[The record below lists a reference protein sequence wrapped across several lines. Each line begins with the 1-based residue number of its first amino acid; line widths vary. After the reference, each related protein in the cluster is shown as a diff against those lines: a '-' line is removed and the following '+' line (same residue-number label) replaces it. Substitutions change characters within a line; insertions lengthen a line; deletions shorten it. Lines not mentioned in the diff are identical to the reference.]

1 MTNEDLS
8 FDYDQALHQCNK
20 LEQDGKASLE
30 ASIAATE
37 AWADQQTVERWG
49 TEPGA
54 IRFRTAYRNFI
65 LALTHELRINAAE
78 LDEFTARL
86 RAAIHEFKDNE
97 EQLEQAVKNIVD
109 DIGAKSQYHS
119 FLPVAEVANM
129 GSSMLPPNMRM
140 E

>member
-8 FDYDQALHQCNK
+8 FDYEQALHQCNK

-97 EQLEQAVKNIVD
+97 EGLEAAVKEITAGVNEKIAPAD
-109 DIGAKSQYHS
+109 GYSAGRPKG
-119 FLPVAEVANM
+119 VA
-129 GSSMLPPNMRM
+129 GGFLPPNMRM

>member
-1 MTNEDLS
+1 MANEDLS
-8 FDYDQALHQCNK
+8 FDYEQALHQCNK

-97 EQLEQAVKNIVD
+97 EGLEAAVGEIMVSMNDK
-109 DIGAKSQYHS
+109 
-119 FLPVAEVANM
+119 FLSRNVPLVGEPNGVA
-129 GSSMLPPNMRM
+129 GGFLPPNMRM

>member
-97 EQLEQAVKNIVD
+97 EQLELAVKDIVHEAGKRSAFYD
-109 DIGAKSQYHS
+109 
-119 FLPVAEVANM
+119 LPMFVDPKGVA
-129 GSSMLPPNMRM
+129 GGFLPPNMRM